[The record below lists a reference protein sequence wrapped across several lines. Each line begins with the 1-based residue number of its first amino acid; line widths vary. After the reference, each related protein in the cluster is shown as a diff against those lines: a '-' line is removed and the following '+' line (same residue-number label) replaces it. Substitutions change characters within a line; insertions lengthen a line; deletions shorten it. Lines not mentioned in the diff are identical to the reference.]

1 MPRGYGDEFP
11 LLADLGLYAA
21 DILGDGNCLFN
32 ALSDQIYGNQ
42 DEHLA
47 IRSRVIDWMIEHKDY
62 FKQFLDVQPGGGTRR
77 NPKRKNTGSYNSQ
90 VNYAGPT
97 EDDVSQA
104 FDAHILRMKKGGT
117 WGDNM
122 EIVAFAAAF
131 HTDVRIYMTE
141 YSYMIPGQG
150 DEASRKIAHIAYHDW
165 EHYSSIRN
173 LDGPHSGLPAV
184 AWKAISPEDQQGGQA
199 PKKPEYAA
207 EWKIHTVKQSLPFLT
222 DPQVIARALED
233 CKGNVDNAVSMLMD
247 ADQEGSVSS
256 TQGSSSIERDQ
267 DSDDEGIYGPNKRAN
282 HSRQRRAARNAMR
295 VRGQERRDMA
305 ARLAQNDGSQESVS
319 QGISSLEIPDSQA
332 NSPRVTLADDEEW
345 TPDKSDGIATPDP
358 TNRPVRLKIN
368 VPEKPSDGKTSLRL
382 SGPRARPLSA
392 RERKEQKK
400 SQQKAARKVRA
411 QQAAKG
417 QLSGA
422 GKDNLPILTKPKAAT
437 PVVEGG
443 MRTLYI

>member
-1 MPRGYGDEFP
+1 M
-11 LLADLGLYAA
+11 
-21 DILGDGNCLFN
+21 
-32 ALSDQIYGNQ
+32 
-42 DEHLA
+42 
-47 IRSRVIDWMIEHKDY
+47 
-62 FKQFLDVQPGGGTRR
+62 
-77 NPKRKNTGSYNSQ
+77 
-90 VNYAGPT
+90 
-97 EDDVSQA
+97 
-104 FDAHILRMKKGGT
+104 
-117 WGDNM
+117 
-122 EIVAFAAAF
+122 
-131 HTDVRIYMTE
+131 
-141 YSYMIPGQG
+141 
-150 DEASRKIAHIAYHDW
+150 
-165 EHYSSIRN
+165 
-173 LDGPHSGLPAV
+173 